1 MFYIALSIITYT
13 YSSIRI
19 NNLFFV
25 LNGIN
30 IMLVILKYKGDG
42 RMNWLRKNGPGVLF
56 AFVLALIAT
65 GLGKKFPIIGGPV
78 FGIVLGIIINNTFGK
93 PEGTLKGIGFT
104 SKKILQWAIIVL
116 GAGLSLTQV
125 LKTGLD
131 SLSVTIFTLS
141 AAFIAAYGFGR
152 LMGIPSKLK
161 ALIGVGTAICG
172 GSAIA
177 AISPII
183 EADEMEVAYSI
194 STIFLFNII
203 AVLIFPPLG
212 HLLGFSDK
220 AFGLWAGTAINDT
233 SSVVAAGYAFSSAAG
248 TYATIVKLTRTTMI
262 IPISIIFSIV
272 TAVQKKKEANKN
284 QSVNFSFKKVFPWFI
299 LWFLV
304 ASLLNT
310 MGLFGG
316 NSINYINS
324 LGKFMIVMALSA
336 VGLSADFKK
345 MLKTGLKPLFL
356 GLIVWF
362 TVAIVSIIVQSITG
376 QI

>member
-1 MFYIALSIITYT
+1 
-13 YSSIRI
+13 
-19 NNLFFV
+19 
-25 LNGIN
+25 
-30 IMLVILKYKGDG
+30 
-42 RMNWLRKNGPGVLF
+42 MNWFKQNIKGILF
-56 AFVLALIAT
+56 TFILALVAT
-65 GLGKKFPIIGGPV
+65 WFGNFLPIIGGPV
-78 FGIVLGIIINNTFGK
+78 FGITIGIIINNVFGK
-93 PEGTLKGIGFT
+93 PRNTLKGIGFT

-116 GAGLSLTQV
+116 GAGLSLTKVVQ
-125 LKTGLD
+125 TGRD
-131 SLSVTIFTLS
+131 SLAVTIFTLS
-141 AAFIAAYGFGR
+141 AAFIAAYGFGK

-161 ALIGVGTAICG
+161 SLIGVGTAICG

-177 AISPII
+177 AIAPII
-183 EADEMEVAYSI
+183 EADEMEIAYSI

-212 HLLGFSDK
+212 HLLHFSDK

-233 SSVVAAGYAFSSAAG
+233 SSVVAAGYAFSNAAG
-248 TYATIVKLTRTTMI
+248 SYATIVKLTRATLI

-272 TAVQKKKEANKN
+272 VAFQKKKESKLDTT
-284 QSVNFSFKKVFPWFI
+284 VNFSMSKIFPWFI

-310 MGLFGG
+310 LGLFKG
-316 NSINYINS
+316 NSIIYINI

-336 VGLSADFKK
+336 IGLSSDFKK
-345 MLKTGLKPLFL
+345 MIKAGVKPIFL

-362 TVAIVSIIVQSITG
+362 TVAIVSIGVQVITG

>member
-1 MFYIALSIITYT
+1 
-13 YSSIRI
+13 
-19 NNLFFV
+19 
-25 LNGIN
+25 
-30 IMLVILKYKGDG
+30 MLVTLKYKGDG
-42 RMNWLRKNGPGVLF
+42 RMNWLRKNGYGVLF
-56 AFVLALIAT
+56 AFILALIAA

-93 PEGTLKGIGFT
+93 PESTLKGIGFT

-131 SLSVTIFTLS
+131 SLSVTIFTLL

-161 ALIGVGTAICG
+161 SLIGVGTAICG

-220 AFGLWAGTAINDT
+220 AFGLWAGTAVNDT

-248 TYATIVKLTRTTMI
+248 AYATIVKLTRTTMI
-262 IPISIIFSIV
+262 IPISLIFSIV
-272 TAVQKKKEANKN
+272 VALQKKKEASKN
-284 QSVNFSFKKVFPWFI
+284 QAVNFSFKKIFPWFI

-310 MGLFGG
+310 IGLFRG
-316 NSINYINS
+316 NSITYINS

-362 TVAIVSIIVQSITG
+362 TVAVVSILVQSITG